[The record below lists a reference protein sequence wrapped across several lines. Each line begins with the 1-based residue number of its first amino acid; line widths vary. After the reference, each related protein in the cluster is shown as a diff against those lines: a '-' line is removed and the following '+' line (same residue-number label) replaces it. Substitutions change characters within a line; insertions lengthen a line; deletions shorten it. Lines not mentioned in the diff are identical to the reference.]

1 MVSTYQITVVG
12 VAVNDWMALRNF
24 AFPGAQPVEETYGG
38 QIGTFTFDTPQIPT
52 DLGPLVKVELISN
65 DPP

>member
-12 VAVNDWMALRNF
+12 VAVNDWTALRNL

-38 QIGTFTFDTPQIPT
+38 QIGTFTFATPQTPA
-52 DLGPLVKVELISN
+52 DLGPLIKVELISE
-65 DPP
+65 